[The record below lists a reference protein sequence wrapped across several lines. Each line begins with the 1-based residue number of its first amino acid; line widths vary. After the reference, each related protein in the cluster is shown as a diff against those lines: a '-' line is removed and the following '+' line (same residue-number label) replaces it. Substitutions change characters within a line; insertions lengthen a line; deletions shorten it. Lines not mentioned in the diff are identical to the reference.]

1 MGQDIK
7 CYVKQLVKVLGF
19 TSVSGELDVYKK
31 TYSSGDCIVVDI
43 NKEVIKYPES
53 ITVGRNTILNF
64 KKKENFV
71 VLECVDRLL
80 CLGYMSSAI
89 ALEKS
94 YRGGWIDILI
104 FSDSYSNQGTSGQFA
119 LIECKTFGKQF
130 AIAQEKL
137 SSGESKDA
145 QLFDYAQQYKSVQKL
160 CLYASEVVGEII
172 NRNTLIIPI
181 TDKMRAATNAS
192 EIKEAWNGIG
202 YESGLFDVDPY
213 VVSGEALTYANL
225 TEINNKTGEKLYNDF
240 ATILRKYVVSDKSNA
255 YNKLFNLFLCK
266 IVDEDFS
273 DKKELPILR
282 FQCLENES
290 NVDFM
295 KKLNDLYKIGVKQYL
310 QRDITDYSDSDFYH
324 CAGDNAALKKM
335 FDELRLFKNSE
346 FSFIEVYN
354 ETSFN
359 ENTEIVKEIVRLL
372 QGKKLKYTHKQP
384 YLGLFFE
391 NLLNSGFK
399 QESGQYFTPIP
410 IAKFIVSSIPI
421 RTILE
426 KKINSGDIDFLPH
439 IIDYACGSGHFL
451 TEGMDEIQSII
462 NDYPTEQLS
471 SIQLKKIKS
480 YKDYEYSWAK
490 DFVYGIDLDY
500 RLVKTTKV
508 NTFLNGDGEANIIHA
523 NGLASFNSTEYISKL
538 KSDANSIESFDVLLA
553 NPPYSVKDFKKTI
566 HNGEQRF
573 QLYQYLGK
581 DSDDIECLFIERM
594 GQLLKEGAYIGIIL
608 PTTLLESTKSHM
620 WARKYM
626 LDNFRFV
633 GLVKLSEQAF
643 MKTDTKTVVL
653 FLEKVNNKNNN
664 KLKQRI
670 EKFFNDAKHS
680 DFNWGTIE
688 NVIESFARNCRGMSL
703 DEYITNILHNSINR
717 HHETEQIYTYVK
729 TRPQQVVVVDA
740 GEKDAAKDFLGYD
753 FTSRRGKEGIQEKYV
768 DSNDH
773 EIDSKLFSN
782 GILSA
787 DKVNYYIYRNFL
799 NEKDLNIPQT
809 LSNNVRICNLS
820 DLIPFEMEKGI
831 FNAFIFMNK
840 PELDEC
846 LQVNTSH
853 PLLSIRELMPNSVK
867 KGTSITK
874 KDTVSGDIPVIAG
887 GKKSAYTHN
896 IHNREA
902 GVITIS
908 ASGANAG
915 FVNYYDCKI
924 FASDCNTIQHSDKE
938 LLKYVYYYLQWKQND
953 IYKFARGTA
962 QPHFYE
968 TQIYRLMV
976 PFPDD
981 RQIISAIVKTCTE
994 IDQDET
1000 KKEEYKLNEKRKVIE
1015 KLLDIRS

>member
-1 MGQDIK
+1 MAHGKD
-7 CYVKQLVKVLGF
+7 YVKKLLNALSFKSISGALGIYEKV
-19 TSVSGELDVYKK
+19 
-31 TYSSGDCIVVDI
+31 YSSTDKIVVDI
-43 NKEVIKYPES
+43 NNQSIKYPQS
-53 ITVGRNTILNF
+53 MTVGRNTILNF
-64 KKKENFV
+64 KKDENFV
-71 VLECVDRLL
+71 VLECVDQLL
-80 CLGYMSSAI
+80 SLGYNSSAI

-104 FSDSYSNQGTSGQFA
+104 FLEGCSNLGESGQFA
-119 LIECKTFGKQF
+119 LIECKTIKQF
-130 AIAQEKL
+130 DKAQDKL
-137 SSGESKDA
+137 SSEETKAA

-160 CLYASEVVGEII
+160 CLYASEYIGDRISHSILV
-172 NRNTLIIPI
+172 IPI
-181 TDKMRAATNAS
+181 TEKMRAATNAN
-192 EIKEAWNGIG
+192 EIREAWNGIG
-202 YESGLFDVDPY
+202 YESGLFDIAPY
-213 VVSGEALTYANL
+213 DMNEKALTYANL
-225 TEINNKTGEKLYNDF
+225 TEINNIAGKKLYNDF
-240 ATILRKYVVSDKSNA
+240 ATILRKFVVSDKSNA

-273 DKKELPILR
+273 DKETQPILR
-282 FQCLENES
+282 FQCLPNES

-295 KKLNDLYKIGVKQYL
+295 KKLNDLYKVGVKQYL
-310 QRDITDYSDSDFYH
+310 QRDITDYSDDDFYG
-324 CAGDNAALKKM
+324 CAGDNIALKRM

-354 ETSFN
+354 EKSFN
-359 ENTEIVKEIVRLL
+359 ENTEIVKEIVKLL

-410 IAKFIVSSIPI
+410 IARFIVSSIPVKRI
-421 RTILE
+421 FD
-426 KKINSGDIDFLPH
+426 KKIKSGDIDFLPY

-462 NDYPTEQLS
+462 NNYPKNQLS
-471 SIQLKKIKS
+471 NTQLKKLNA
-480 YKDYEYSWAK
+480 YKDSEYSWAK
-490 DFVYGIDLDY
+490 EFVYGIDLDY

-523 NGLASFNSTEYISKL
+523 NGLASFNSDEYTSKL
-538 KSDANSIESFDVLLA
+538 KAQSNSIESFDILLA

-566 HNGEQRF
+566 QNGVQRF
-573 QLYQYLGK
+573 QLFAHLGK

-594 GQLLKEGAYIGIIL
+594 NQLLKKGAYVGIVL

-620 WARKYM
+620 YARKYM

-633 GLVKLSEQAF
+633 GLVKLSDQAF

-653 FLEKVNNKNNN
+653 FLEKVGNSNNDN
-664 KLKQRI
+664 LKKRI
-670 EKFFNDAKHS
+670 DLFFNDINHS
-680 DFNWGTIE
+680 DFNWESIE
-688 NVIESFARNCRGMSL
+688 NSIESFAAECRGMALS
-703 DEYITNILHNSINR
+703 DYISTISKDVSCADL
-717 HHETEQIYTYVK
+717 EKEQIYIYIK
-729 TRPQQVVVVDA
+729 TRSQRVVVVDV
-740 GEKDAAKDFLGYD
+740 GEKEEAKEFLGYD
-753 FTSRRGKEGIQEKYV
+753 FTTRRGKEGIQEKYI

-773 EIDSKLFSN
+773 EIDTKLFSN
-782 GILSA
+782 NML
-787 DKVNYYIYRNFL
+787 DEEKVNNYIYRNFL
-799 NEKDLNIPQT
+799 NEPNLVVSSKLEKNI
-809 LSNNVRICNLS
+809 NICNLS
-820 DLIPFEMEKGI
+820 ELIPFETDKGV
-831 FNAFIFMNK
+831 FNAFILMNK

-853 PLLSIRELMPNSVK
+853 QLLSIREIMPNSVK

-874 KDTVSGDIPVIAG
+874 KDAISGNIPVIGG

-896 IHNREA
+896 IHNRDA

-915 FVNYYDCKI
+915 FVNYHDYEI

-968 TQIYRLMV
+968 PQIYRLMV

-981 RQIISAIVKTCTE
+981 RQIISTIVKSCTE
-994 IDQDET
+994 IDLDET
-1000 KKEEYKLNEKRKVIE
+1000 KKEEYKLKEKRKVIE